1 MPFCVMAVLS
11 SPKERNVFTVKENY
25 EIFESEMNELFEN
38 KSYKKMR
45 ELIEDTPEADTAEY
59 LQTLETKNALLV
71 MKLMPKDLAADVFSY
86 IEPDYQEQLVGIASD
101 EEIKKLI
108 EELATDDAVDM
119 LEEMPANLVQ
129 KVLRNANANTR
140 AEINKFLNYHEDS
153 VGSIMTSEYTS
164 LKSGMTVGEA
174 IEYIRK
180 VSYHK
185 ETVYNCYV
193 LGERRKLIGVLE
205 LSDILGC
212 RDDEELIENLM
223 ETNVIKVETH
233 DDREEAVRL
242 TQKYDLFALP
252 VVDSENRIVGIV
264 TVDDVVDVIEE
275 EATRDIEQMAAI
287 VPTET
292 PYLKTSTF
300 SHVKA
305 RIPWLFVLML
315 AGMLNGVILGKY
327 EVAISALPLLVTF
340 MPMLTGTGGN
350 SGSQTTATVI
360 RAMTLDE
367 ISLRDSFR
375 VMWKEIRVALIIGVT
390 FGALNFARIYFFTDD
405 PDRVMMGLVL
415 GLAMIFTILMAKT
428 LGAFLPLLAKRI
440 KLDPAVVASPMITT
454 IVDVV
459 SLTFYFNLAMVLLG
473 HRI

>member
-1 MPFCVMAVLS
+1 M
-11 SPKERNVFTVKENY
+11 RENY
-25 EIFESEMNELFEN
+25 EAFEN
-38 KSYKKMR
+38 EMHELWAGKNYKKIR
-45 ELIEDTPEADTAEY
+45 ELVEDTPEADIAEY
-59 LQTLETKNALLV
+59 LQTLEAKTALLV
-71 MKLMPKDLAADVFSY
+71 MKIMPKDLAADVFSY

-140 AEINKFLNYHEDS
+140 AEINRFLNYPEDS
-153 VGSIMTSEYTS
+153 VGSIMTSEYAS
-164 LKSGMTVGEA
+164 LKATMTVREA
-174 IEYIRK
+174 IEHIRK
-180 VSYHK
+180 IAYNK
-185 ETVYNCYV
+185 ETVYTCYV
-193 LGERRKLIGVLE
+193 LGIRRKLEGVIE
-205 LSDILGC
+205 LSEILGC
-212 RDDEELIENLM
+212 RDDEEIIENLM
-223 ETNVIKVETH
+223 ETSVVKVTTN

-242 TQKYDLFALP
+242 TQKYDLVALP
-252 VVDSENRIVGIV
+252 VVDSEERLVGIV
-264 TVDDVVDVIEE
+264 TIDDIVDVIEE
-275 EATRDIEQMAAI
+275 EATKDIEQMAAI

-292 PYLKTSTF
+292 PYLKTSVF

-375 VMWKEIRVALIIGVT
+375 VMWKEIRVALTIGVI
-390 FGALNFARIYFFTDD
+390 FGVLNFGRIYFFTDD
-405 PDRVMMGLVL
+405 PDRVMIGLVL

-459 SLTFYFNLAMVLLG
+459 SLMFYFKLAMVLLSQ
-473 HRI
+473 RM

>member
-1 MPFCVMAVLS
+1 MITVYFFD
-11 SPKERNVFTVKENY
+11 ERT
-25 EIFESEMNELFEN
+25 M
-38 KSYKKMR
+38 KMR
-45 ELIEDTPEADTAEY
+45 ENFDSFAALMNEYFKAKQYKKIRELALDTPEADTAEY
-59 LQTLETKNALLV
+59 LETLEPKNALVV
-71 MKLMPKDLAADVFSY
+71 MKMMPKDLAADVFSY

-119 LEEMPANLVQ
+119 LYEMPANLVQ

-140 AEINKFLNYHEDS
+140 AEINRFLNYPEDS

-164 LKSGMTVGEA
+164 LKAGMTVGEA

-185 ETVYNCYV
+185 ETVYTCYV

-292 PYLKTSTF
+292 PYLKPSVF
-300 SHVKA
+300 SHVRA

-315 AGMLNGVILGKY
+315 AGMLNGVILGNY
-327 EVAISALPLLVTF
+327 EAAISGLPILVTF

-375 VMWKEIRVALIIGVT
+375 VMGKEIRVALTIGVV
-390 FGALNFARIYFFTDD
+390 FGVLNFARIYFFTDD
-405 PDRVMMGLVL
+405 PDRVGVGLVL

-428 LGAFLPLLAKRI
+428 LGAFLPLLAKKI

-459 SLTFYFNLAMVLLG
+459 SLMFYFRLAMVLLG
-473 HRI
+473 HRM

>member
-1 MPFCVMAVLS
+1 M
-11 SPKERNVFTVKENY
+11 REN
-25 EIFESEMNELFEN
+25 FELFVEEMNELFEN
-38 KSYKKMR
+38 RSFRKLR

-59 LQTLETKNALLV
+59 LETLEPKNALV
-71 MKLMPKDLAADVFSY
+71 IMKIMPKDLAADVFSY
-86 IEPDYQEQLVGIASD
+86 LDADFQEEIVGIATD
-101 EEIKKLI
+101 EEIRKLI
-108 EELATDDAVDM
+108 EELSTDDAVDM

-129 KVLRNANANTR
+129 KVLKNATAATR
-140 AEINKFLNYHEDS
+140 DEINRFLNYPEDS

-164 LKSGMTVGEA
+164 LKAGMTVGEA

-185 ETVYNCYV
+185 ETVYTCYV
-193 LGERRKLIGVLE
+193 LGPRRKLQGVLE

-212 RDDEELIENLM
+212 RDDEEIVENLM

-233 DDREEAVRL
+233 DDREEAVKL

-252 VVDSENRIVGIV
+252 VVDSEDRIVGIV
-264 TVDDVVDVIEE
+264 TVDDAMDVIEE

-287 VPTET
+287 VPTEDE
-292 PYLKTSTF
+292 YLKTSVF

-315 AGMLNGVILGKY
+315 AGMLNGVILGEY
-327 EVAISALPLLVTF
+327 ELAISALPILVTF

-375 VMWKEIRVALIIGVT
+375 VMWKEIRVALSIGVV
-390 FGALNFARIYFFTDD
+390 FGILNFARIYFFTDD
-405 PDRVMMGLVL
+405 PDRVMIGLVL

-428 LGAFLPLLAKRI
+428 LGAFLPLLAKTAR
-440 KLDPAVVASPMITT
+440 LDPAVVASPMITT

-459 SLTFYFNLAMVLLG
+459 SLMFYFKLAMVLLV

>member
-1 MPFCVMAVLS
+1 M
-11 SPKERNVFTVKENY
+11 RENY
-25 EIFESEMNELFEN
+25 EFFEALMDEYFEA
-38 KSYKKMR
+38 KQYKKIR
-45 ELIEDTPEADTAEY
+45 ELVEDTPEADSAEY
-59 LQTLETKNALLV
+59 LQTLEPKNSLLV
-71 MKLMPKDLAADVFSY
+71 LKILPKDLSADVFSY
-86 IEPDYQEQLVGIASD
+86 MEPDYQEQLVGIATD

-140 AEINKFLNYHEDS
+140 TEINRFLNYPEDS
-153 VGSIMTSEYTS
+153 VGSIMTSEYAS
-164 LKSGMTVGEA
+164 LKATMTVREA
-174 IEYIRK
+174 IEHIRK
-180 VSYHK
+180 IAYNK
-185 ETVYNCYV
+185 ETVYTCYV
-193 LGERRKLIGVLE
+193 LGIRRKLEGVIE
-205 LSDILGC
+205 LSEILGC
-212 RDDEELIENLM
+212 RDDEEIIENLM
-223 ETNVIKVETH
+223 ETSVVKVTTN

-242 TQKYDLFALP
+242 TQKYDLVALP
-252 VVDSENRIVGIV
+252 VVDSEERLVGIV
-264 TVDDVVDVIEE
+264 TIDDIVDVIEE
-275 EATRDIEQMAAI
+275 EATKDIEQMAAI

-292 PYLKTSTF
+292 PYLKTSVF

-327 EVAISALPLLVTF
+327 EIAISALPLLVTF

-375 VMWKEIRVALIIGVT
+375 VMWKEIRVALCIGVI
-390 FGALNFARIYFFTDD
+390 FGVLNFARIYFFTND
-405 PDRVMMGLVL
+405 PDRVMIGLVL

-459 SLTFYFNLAMVLLG
+459 SLMFYFKLAMMLLG
-473 HRI
+473 HRM

>member
-1 MPFCVMAVLS
+1 MRFSVH
-11 SPKERNVFTVKENY
+11 PKSKGRPILKEN
-25 EIFESEMNELFEN
+25 FEAFETEMNELFEN
-38 KSYKKMR
+38 KSYRKMR
-45 ELIEDTPEADTAEY
+45 QLVEDIPEADTAEY
-59 LQTLETKNALLV
+59 LQTLDAKNALLV
-71 MKLMPKDLAADVFSY
+71 MKFMPKDLAADVFSY
-86 IEPDYQEQLVGIASD
+86 LDADFQESIVEIATD
-101 EEIKKLI
+101 EELKKLI

-129 KVLRNANANTR
+129 RVLRNANATTR
-140 AEINKFLNYHEDS
+140 AEINKFLNYPEDS

-180 VSYHK
+180 VSYRK
-185 ETVYNCYV
+185 ETVYTCYV
-193 LGERRKLIGVLE
+193 LGERRTLIGVLE
-205 LSDILGC
+205 LSEILGC

-242 TQKYDLFALP
+242 TGKYDLFALP
-252 VVDSENRIVGIV
+252 VVDSEDRIVGIV

-287 VPTET
+287 VPTEDT
-292 PYLKTSTF
+292 YLKTSVF

-315 AGMLNGVILGKY
+315 AGMLNGVILGNY

-367 ISLRDSFR
+367 ISLKDSFR
-375 VMWKEIRVALIIGVT
+375 VMWKEVRVALTIGII
-390 FGALNFARIYFFTDD
+390 FGALNFARIYFLTDD
-405 PDRVMMGLVL
+405 PDKVMMGLVL

-428 LGAFLPLLAKRI
+428 LGAFLPLLAKTI

-459 SLTFYFNLAMVLLG
+459 SLMFYFKLAMLLLG
-473 HRI
+473 HRM

>member
-1 MPFCVMAVLS
+1 M
-11 SPKERNVFTVKENY
+11 RENY
-25 EIFESEMNELFEN
+25 EFFEALMNELLET
-38 KSYKKMR
+38 KQYKKMR

-59 LQTLETKNALLV
+59 LQTLEPKTALIV

-86 IEPDYQEQLVGIASD
+86 IEPDFQEEIVGIATD

-140 AEINKFLNYHEDS
+140 AEINKFLNYNEDS

-185 ETVYNCYV
+185 ETVYTCYV

-212 RDDEELIENLM
+212 RDDEELIVNLM

-252 VVDSENRIVGIV
+252 VVDSEERIVGIV
-264 TVDDVVDVIEE
+264 TVDDIVDVIEE

-292 PYLKTSTF
+292 PYLKTSVF

-327 EVAISALPLLVTF
+327 EIAISALPLLVTF

-375 VMWKEIRVALIIGVT
+375 VMWKEIRVALTIGVI
-390 FGALNFARIYFFTDD
+390 FGALNFARIYFFTND

-459 SLTFYFNLAMVLLG
+459 SLMFYFKLAMVLLG
-473 HRI
+473 HRM

>member
-1 MPFCVMAVLS
+1 
-11 SPKERNVFTVKENY
+11 
-25 EIFESEMNELFEN
+25 MNELFEN
-38 KSYKKMR
+38 RNFRKMR
-45 ELIEDTPEADTAEY
+45 EIIEDTPEADTAEY
-59 LQTLETKNALLV
+59 MQTLEPKNALLV
-71 MKLMPKDLAADVFSY
+71 MKMMPKDLAADIFSY
-86 IEPDYQEQLVGIASD
+86 IESDFQEEIVSVASD

-140 AEINKFLNYHEDS
+140 AEINKFLNYPEDS

-164 LKSGMTVGEA
+164 LKAGMTVGEA

-185 ETVYNCYV
+185 ETVYTCYV
-193 LGERRKLIGVLE
+193 LGERRKLQGVLE

-212 RDDEELIENLM
+212 RDDEELVENLM
-223 ETNVIKVETH
+223 ETNVIMVETH
-233 DDREEAVRL
+233 DDREEAVKL

-252 VVDSENRIVGIV
+252 VVDSEKRIVGIV

-275 EATRDIEQMAAI
+275 EATKDIEQMAAI
-287 VPTET
+287 VPTEDE
-292 PYLKTSTF
+292 YLKTSVF

-315 AGMLNGVILGKY
+315 AGMLNGVILGEY
-327 EVAISALPLLVTF
+327 ELAISALPILVTF

-367 ISLRDSFR
+367 ISLKDSFR
-375 VMWKEIRVALIIGVT
+375 VMWKEIRVALTIGVI
-390 FGALNFARIYFFTDD
+390 FGVLNFARIYFLTDD
-405 PDRVMMGLVL
+405 PDRVWIGLVL

-428 LGAFLPLLAKRI
+428 LGAFLPLLAKTV

-459 SLTFYFNLAMVLLG
+459 SLMFYFNLAMVLLG
-473 HRI
+473 HRL

>member
-1 MPFCVMAVLS
+1 MLFCVMAVLS
-11 SPKERNVFTVKENY
+11 YPKERTVFTVKENY
-25 EIFESEMNELFEN
+25 DIFESEMNELFEN

-45 ELIEDTPEADTAEY
+45 ELVEDTPEADTAEY
-59 LQTLETKNALLV
+59 LQTLEPKTALIV

-86 IEPDYQEQLVGIASD
+86 IEPDFQEEIVGIATD

-140 AEINKFLNYHEDS
+140 AEINKFLNYNEDS

-185 ETVYNCYV
+185 ETVYTCYV

-252 VVDSENRIVGIV
+252 VVDSEERIVGIV
-264 TVDDVVDVIEE
+264 TVDDIVDVIEE

-292 PYLKTSTF
+292 PYLKTSVF

-315 AGMLNGVILGKY
+315 AGMLNGLILGKY
-327 EVAISALPLLVTF
+327 EIAISALPLLVTF

-375 VMWKEIRVALIIGVT
+375 VMWKEIRVALTIGVI
-390 FGALNFARIYFFTDD
+390 FGALNFARIYFFTND

-459 SLTFYFNLAMVLLG
+459 SLMFYFKLAMVLLG
-473 HRI
+473 HRM

>member
-1 MPFCVMAVLS
+1 M
-11 SPKERNVFTVKENY
+11 RENY
-25 EIFESEMNELFEN
+25 EAFEN
-38 KSYKKMR
+38 EMHELWAGKNYKKIR
-45 ELIEDTPEADTAEY
+45 ELVEDTPEADIAEY
-59 LQTLETKNALLV
+59 LQTLEAKTALLV
-71 MKLMPKDLAADVFSY
+71 MKIMPKDLAADVFSY

-140 AEINKFLNYHEDS
+140 AEINRFLNYPEDS
-153 VGSIMTSEYTS
+153 VGSIMTSEYAS
-164 LKSGMTVGEA
+164 LKATMTVREA
-174 IEYIRK
+174 IEHIRK
-180 VSYHK
+180 IAYNK
-185 ETVYNCYV
+185 ETVYTCYV
-193 LGERRKLIGVLE
+193 LGIRRKLEGVIE
-205 LSDILGC
+205 LSEILGC
-212 RDDEELIENLM
+212 RDDEEIIENLM
-223 ETNVIKVETH
+223 ETNVVKVTTN

-242 TQKYDLFALP
+242 TQKYDLVALP
-252 VVDSENRIVGIV
+252 VVDSEERLVGIV
-264 TVDDVVDVIEE
+264 TIDDIVDVIEE
-275 EATRDIEQMAAI
+275 EATKDIEQMAAI

-292 PYLKTSTF
+292 PYLKTSVF

-375 VMWKEIRVALIIGVT
+375 VMWKEIRVALTIGVI
-390 FGALNFARIYFFTDD
+390 FGVLNFGRIYFFTDD
-405 PDRVMMGLVL
+405 PDRVMIGLVL

-459 SLTFYFNLAMVLLG
+459 SLMFYFKLAMVLLSQ
-473 HRI
+473 RM

>member
-1 MPFCVMAVLS
+1 M
-11 SPKERNVFTVKENY
+11 RENL
-25 EIFESEMNELFEN
+25 ELFFEQMNELFEA

-59 LQTLETKNALLV
+59 MQTLEAKNALIV
-71 MKLMPKDLAADVFSY
+71 MKIMPKDLAADVFSY
-86 IEPDYQEQLVGIASD
+86 MESDFQEEIVGLASD

-108 EELATDDAVDM
+108 EELSTDDAVDM

-129 KVLRNANANTR
+129 KVLRNATANTR
-140 AEINKFLNYHEDS
+140 AEINRFLNYPEDS

-164 LKSGMTVGEA
+164 LKANMTVGEA

-185 ETVYNCYV
+185 ETVYTCYV
-193 LGERRKLIGVLE
+193 LGARRTLEGVLE

-212 RDDEELIENLM
+212 RDDEELVENLM

-242 TQKYDLFALP
+242 TQKYDLFSLP

-264 TVDDVVDVIEE
+264 TVDDAMDVIEE

-292 PYLKTSTF
+292 PYLKTSTL

-305 RIPWLFVLML
+305 RFPWLFVLML

-327 EVAISALPLLVTF
+327 EMAISALPLLVTF

-367 ISLRDSFR
+367 ISLKDSFR
-375 VMWKEIRVALIIGVT
+375 VMWKEIRVALTIGVI
-390 FGALNFARIYFFTDD
+390 FGVLNFARIYFFTSD
-405 PDRVMMGLVL
+405 PDRVGVGLVL
-415 GLAMIFTILMAKT
+415 GLAMIFTIFMAKT
-428 LGAFLPLLAKRI
+428 LGAFLPLLAKSL

-459 SLTFYFNLAMVLLG
+459 SLMFYFNLAIVILG
-473 HRI
+473 HRM